1 LLQRSCFSAL
11 QHLSFA
17 VLQVLASAGAK
28 KSRQERRQAR
38 KASREEAR
46 QARDGGPVGPQ
57 GSSRDDAIK
66 RAIGSQFADMH
77 SAAAAAAD
85 GVDAGT
91 SSSSSSGSEEG
102 GQAGAQQRV
111 DADAAAAGGS
121 DGTEQQVDGAAAS
134 PPAASA
140 GSDADEDEDAVA
152 KELAA
157 AKDEA
162 ERAEI
167 SALLAEE
174 NVAELPYEGGDAA
187 AALLKELDSL
197 TGCPRADDVLLY
209 AVPVCGPYQ
218 ALANY
223 KLKVK
228 LTPGTLKKGKAAKQ
242 ALELLVRGGDVLQR
256 ERDLMRAVPDAELVS
271 CMVGTV
277 KISAP
282 GLQQLKVTS
291 KKAKKAAAQSRNA
304 S

>member
-1 LLQRSCFSAL
+1 
-11 QHLSFA
+11 
-17 VLQVLASAGAK
+17 VASD
-28 KSRQERRQAR
+28 QQA
-38 KASREEAR
+38 
-46 QARDGGPVGPQ
+46 
-57 GSSRDDAIK
+57 
-66 RAIGSQFADMH
+66 
-77 SAAAAAAD
+77 
-85 GVDAGT
+85 
-91 SSSSSSGSEEG
+91 
-102 GQAGAQQRV
+102 
-111 DADAAAAGGS
+111 
-121 DGTEQQVDGAAAS
+121 DGAAAS
-134 PPAASA
+134 PPPAAAAAA

-167 SALLAEE
+167 SALLAQE
-174 NVAELPYEGGDAA
+174 NVAELPYEGGEAA

-277 KISAP
+277 KISAA
-282 GLQQLKVTS
+282 GLQQLKVAS
-291 KKAKKAAAQSRNA
+291 KKAKKAAAQSRKA